1 MKKGLIHIYTGEG
14 KGKTTAAVGLAV
26 RAKSRGLRVLFAQFM
41 KTRENGGETV
51 LLDRLSITVKLYS
64 EIKSPLFYP
73 DVDIESMK
81 EKTLERLNELILMAR
96 DYDVIII
103 DEFNNLVRSGIMS
116 EEEAIDFI
124 DRFPEDKELVLTGRG
139 ATEGMIRKA
148 DYVTY
153 MKGIKHPHNKGEPAR
168 EGIEF

>member
-1 MKKGLIHIYTGEG
+1 MKEGLRHIYTGEG

-41 KTRENGGETV
+41 KTRENGGETA
-51 LLDRLSITVKLYS
+51 LLDRLSIDVKLFS
-64 EIKSPLFYP
+64 DIKSPLFYP
-73 DVDIESMK
+73 DVDIESMRNT
-81 EKTLERLNELILMAR
+81 TLERLNELVAMAR

-103 DEFNNLVRSGIMS
+103 DEFNNLVRSGVIS
-116 EEEAIDFI
+116 EGDAVDFI

-139 ATEGMIRKA
+139 ATEDMIKRA